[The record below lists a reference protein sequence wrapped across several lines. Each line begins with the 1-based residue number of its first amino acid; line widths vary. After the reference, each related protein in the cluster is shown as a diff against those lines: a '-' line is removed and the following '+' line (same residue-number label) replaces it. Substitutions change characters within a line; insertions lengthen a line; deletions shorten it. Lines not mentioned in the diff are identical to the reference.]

1 MSLFHMTWKST
12 AAASGAMVVATWLA
26 SHAPVGGPRQAPAA
40 VPSHANTESAAAE
53 IQREADRLH
62 LRLNRVASYRLP
74 SRNLFRFSDRPVP
87 HAIPRPPVTPATEIP
102 PAPQPE
108 APAMRLTLTG
118 IAEDVVGDQVTRSAI
133 ISAPDDVHIVK
144 VGDTIADTYTVTRID
159 GEAVELSRLQDGSRL
174 QLSLRR

>member
-1 MSLFHMTWKST
+1 
-12 AAASGAMVVATWLA
+12 
-26 SHAPVGGPRQAPAA
+26 
-40 VPSHANTESAAAE
+40 
-53 IQREADRLH
+53 
-62 LRLNRVASYRLP
+62 
-74 SRNLFRFSDRPVP
+74 
-87 HAIPRPPVTPATEIP
+87 
-102 PAPQPE
+102 
-108 APAMRLTLTG
+108 MRLTLTG